1 MRLVC
6 YLYVFQLSA
15 RAYRLA
21 VRAYRAWCFVGLTAR
36 AYRLAVR

>member
-6 YLYVFQLSA
+6 YLYVFQLSVVITVA
-15 RAYRLA
+15 CLVCLFMVIR
-21 VRAYRAWCFVGLTAR
+21 LTAR

>member
-6 YLYVFQLSA
+6 YLYVFHLSVVITVA
-15 RAYRLA
+15 CVVWLCVVFR
-21 VRAYRAWCFVGLTAR
+21 LTAR